1 MTMWFDNNNSRQLR
15 EEVRQRMEA
24 KLAMG
29 MLTVTIQNQ
38 SMAKGVAIVSIT
50 C

>member
-1 MTMWFDNNNSRQLR
+1 MTMWFDNNNSWQLR